1 MPGLYENE
9 RFPEDDW
16 RNASATPA
24 MPAPQEPQPQQ
35 SPQAEQPAA
44 PQQQTAAEPAKPKEE
59 GYGVMHAIV
68 DAFASRLKF
77 GTPLLN
83 VERARLAQAE
93 EYRRAEAT
101 KLAMEQTKAAMK
113 RENAFRKLAPSMI
126 SLAKEGGAYQND
138 LGHLAEAINADEDAQ
153 EFAGGRVA
161 AARTGAI
168 GANGQEVWDWTT
180 TDPKT
185 GRTSTIKLTPQEL
198 TERAYAAQDPTTQR
212 RMLEI
217 AKEADLND
225 RIAAERFM
233 KYNSE
238 GPLAK
243 LAHGLPLSP
252 VEKYLY
258 LRAENERM
266 PSGSKLHDWQLLEMA
281 GVKQQAEWKPT
292 GTLVP
297 MSDGTYG
304 QRMLNERTGE
314 IKTDKVAG
322 SSWREMKQNT
332 ASMAEK
338 WIGSYWPIHDAME
351 PYELA
356 AIGIAATTLNGEQ
369 DPNKQRVLMNKV
381 LFEFQDWVEQSKGK
395 INDQGNKRDITRAD
409 MRAKMDELLKKAGPG
424 SGNESKSAGAP
435 DETEEQAL
443 RRRNNERNEQRAR
456 AGQAEYR
463 KYIQG
468 EKAMTPSAGGQALK
482 AAEVRAAPAMGV
494 AAASQPRMTQ
504 PGSLAEQIVQGMDQW
519 YQQNRAAAAERPAKR
534 RIQNE

>member
-1 MPGLYENE
+1 
-9 RFPEDDW
+9 
-16 RNASATPA
+16 

-35 SPQAEQPAA
+35 APQAAQPAS
-44 PQQQTAAEPAKPKEE
+44 PQQQAAPEADKPKEE

-68 DAFASRLKF
+68 DAVASRLRF

-83 VERARLAQAE
+83 VERSRLAQAE
-93 EYRRAEAT
+93 ESRRAEAT

-113 RENAFRKLAPSMI
+113 RENAFRKMAPTLI

-138 LGHLAEAINADEDAQ
+138 LGHLAEAINADDDSQ

-168 GANGQEVWDWTT
+168 GANGQELWDWTT

-185 GRTSTIKLTPQEL
+185 GRTSTIKVTPQEL
-198 TERAYAAQDPTTQR
+198 IERSYAAQDPTAQR

-217 AKEADLND
+217 TKEADLKD

-238 GPLAK
+238 GPLTK
-243 LAHGLPLSP
+243 LAHGLALSP

-258 LRAENERM
+258 LRDENERM
-266 PSGSKLHDWQLLEMA
+266 PTGSKLHDWQLLEMA

-304 QRMLNERTGE
+304 QRMFNERTGE

-338 WIGSYWPIHDAME
+338 WMPTYWPKHDGME

-356 AIGIAATTLNGEQ
+356 AQGVAAVYLNGEQ
-369 DPNKQRVLMNKV
+369 DPNKQRVMMNKV
-381 LFEFQDWVEQSKGK
+381 LFEFQDWVERSKGK
-395 INDQGNKRDITRAD
+395 IADKSGERDITRAD
-409 MRAKMDELLKKAGPG
+409 MRAKMDELLKAAGTGGGKDAEAPG
-424 SGNESKSAGAP
+424 TE
-435 DETEEQAL
+435 ETEDDAL
-443 RRRNNERNEQRAR
+443 RRRNRERNEQRER
-456 AGQAEYR
+456 AGQAEYW
-463 KYIQG
+463 KYVRGQN
-468 EKAMTPSAGGQALK
+468 ALTPSAGGQALK
-482 AAEVRAAPAMGV
+482 SAEVRAAPPLGV
-494 AAASQPRMTQ
+494 AAASQPRIAQ

-519 YQQNRAAAAERPAKR
+519 FQQKRANAAEPPAKR